1 MTDTQS
7 GALSI
12 PPSTAS
18 LMASLR
24 AQSTSTLQ
32 AAIRGNTQDATAR
45 AEILR
50 MANTTLALYFDPDLD
65 PETKAGIRQAFV
77 VALCD
82 KPLWAVTR
90 AFDAWVKTMQ
100 RRPSPGE
107 IGILADRELRPM
119 TDELARRQRDQHERE
134 EAERQRRDA
143 VVSKD
148 AAAQIMA
155 RAGFTPGRM
164 AAVARAPM
172 ALTFAEAERISEA
185 PPVQHWTETADP
197 DGPEMAALRRA
208 RDANPHVIE
217 ARRAQARWA
226 EREAGGEA

>member
-1 MTDTQS
+1 
-7 GALSI
+7 
-12 PPSTAS
+12 
-18 LMASLR
+18 
-24 AQSTSTLQ
+24 
-32 AAIRGNTQDATAR
+32 
-45 AEILR
+45 

-82 KPLWAVTR
+82 RPLWAVTR
-90 AFDAWVKTMQ
+90 AFDAWVRTMQ

-119 TDELARRQRDQHERE
+119 TDELARRQRDQRERE

-172 ALTFAEAERISEA
+172 SLTFAEAERISEA

-217 ARRAQARWA
+217 ARKAQAAALARMA
-226 EREAGGEA
+226 EREAGGAA